1 MFISSMTGFARKNGS
16 YSAGKITYNW
26 VWEIKSVNGKT
37 LDVKTKLPSWIDKIS
52 FSLKN
57 KTGEV
62 LNRGTINAALDISTE
77 KEAQEIRI
85 NDALMN
91 QLATKAI
98 ELYESNQGKLQK
110 PTATDILNMKGV
122 LEVEDVQ
129 LDEEATAQLEEE
141 LLKTYAEACEA
152 LKEDRLA
159 EGQKMKQVLL
169 AILDK
174 TEQDVAKAEEIA
186 ATQPEVLKEKLREQ
200 INALLEPGEA
210 VSDERLAQEIVIF
223 VNRIDIREEI
233 DRLKAHIKTA
243 RDMLQGGGAVGR
255 RLDFLC
261 QELNREANTMCS
273 KSNDINLTNIGMEL
287 KALIEQFREQVQNIE

>member
-1 MFISSMTGFARKNGS
+1 M
-16 YSAGKITYNW
+16 
-26 VWEIKSVNGKT
+26 
-37 LDVKTKLPSWIDKIS
+37 DKIS

-77 KEAQEIRI
+77 KETQEIRI

-110 PTATDILNMKGV
+110 PVATDILNMKGV
-122 LEVEDVQ
+122 IEVEDIR
-129 LDEEATAQLEEE
+129 LDEEAIAQLEEE
-141 LLKTYAEACEA
+141 LFKTYAAACEA

-159 EGQKMKQVLL
+159 EGEKMKQVLL

-174 TEQDVAKAEEIA
+174 TEQDVAKAEAIA

-261 QELNREANTMCS
+261 QELNREANTLCS